1 MIRLRSMGERTSRGA
16 LMRRIEDLENDVQD
30 LRRHSLRLAELADI
44 VEELV
49 IPLAS
54 RDEARA
60 AEVIEKYSQGL

>member
-1 MIRLRSMGERTSRGA
+1 MGERTSRGA

>member
-1 MIRLRSMGERTSRGA
+1 MSRLRSMGERTSRGA